1 MKRFGFLLLALMLSS
16 AMMAKDFVRIS
27 YSNRSELEKVFND
40 PNLTVHYYNNTEV
53 FATAEN
59 FDANTMVLVDHQAF
73 ENNEVYTLIYCPQME
88 QEAYLGEGEALLRTE
103 NYVIVKG
110 STLPYKNDGAVAIFN
125 KKARLPRL
133 TRDFPVVTEENPT
146 IREMLNQVNMDS
158 LEATVQHLQDYQSR
172 IWNSDSAYAASDWI
186 ADRMRVLGL
195 EVEQQD
201 FYASTWT
208 GSGNAAPNV
217 IGIQRGTL
225 YPDTYVVCGSHFD
238 SFSYQAMYGGGT
250 APGADDNATGVA
262 SVLESARIMTQYE
275 FEYSII
281 YCAYGC
287 EEMGLYGSE
296 AYAARCE
303 EQGMDIIGYFNND
316 MNGYLY
322 GDQIHIDCIYPNA
335 VEPIGTYYMNIGNV
349 YYPELPIR
357 HVNFNEGD
365 SDHTSFNNHGYMGIY
380 PFEDYQNYSPYIHT
394 PNDVIGTSVMSF
406 EMSQQYCQMN
416 IACLA
421 EIANPV
427 GETPQVSCNPVTNFY
442 VDYPVYKALSE
453 LYLVW
458 DAPEEGSTGELE
470 HFDIYRDNVVIATVE
485 KDPDPTYHYIY
496 MDTITVGAS
505 ADYFIMAVYSDGCEA
520 ASDILTGHGIT
531 GMNEVNE
538 TRVLVYPNP
547 VENQLNIKTEGLQ
560 RIAVYNAMGQ
570 LVKTV
575 EVGGQDQYVMQ
586 VDGFAKGLYT
596 LQLVTD
602 KGVVSKSVLV
612 K

>member
-1 MKRFGFLLLALMLSS
+1 MKKICTLLLAMALSS
-16 AMMAKDFVRIS
+16 MMMAKDFVRIS
-27 YSNRSELEKVFND
+27 YSNRSELERVFDD
-40 PNLTVHYYNNTEV
+40 PNLTVHYYTNDAV
-53 FATAEN
+53 FATTER
-59 FDANTMVLVDHQAF
+59 FDAGTMVLIDDQAF
-73 ENNEVYTLIYCPQME
+73 EQNDVYTLVYCPQAE
-88 QEAYLGEGEALLRTE
+88 QQAYLQGKDAVLQTKD
-103 NYVIVKG
+103 YVILKG
-110 STLPYKNDGAVAIFN
+110 SALPYKNDGAVAIFN
-125 KKARLPRL
+125 KEARLPRL

-146 IREMLNQVNMDS
+146 IREMLDQVNMDS
-158 LEATVQHLQDYQSR
+158 LEATVQHLQDYGHR
-172 IWNSDSAYAASDWI
+172 MWNSDNAYAASDWI
-186 ADRMRVLGL
+186 AGRMQALGL

-201 FYASTWT
+201 FYANTWL

-225 YPDTYVVCGSHFD
+225 YPNTYVVCGSHLD
-238 SFSYQAMYGGGT
+238 SFSWEAYGGSGS

-296 AYAARCE
+296 AYAARCQ

-335 VEPIGTYYMNIGNV
+335 VEPIGTYYMNIGSV

-357 HVNFNEGD
+357 HVNFTNGD

-394 PNDVIGTSVMSF
+394 VNDLIGTSVTSF

-421 EIANPV
+421 EIANPL
-427 GETPQVSCNPVTNFY
+427 GGTPQVQCNPVVNFEIAIPINKE
-442 VDYPVYKALSE
+442 VME
-453 LYLVW
+453 LYLGW
-458 DAPEEGSTGELE
+458 NAPEEGSTGELQR
-470 HFDIYRDNVVIATVE
+470 FDVYRDNAVIATVE
-485 KDPDPTYHYIY
+485 YEPMLHYLY
-496 MDTITVGAS
+496 TDTITIGAQ
-505 ADYFIMAVYSDGCEA
+505 AEYFIMAVYSDGCEA
-520 ASDILTGHGIT
+520 PS
-531 GMNEVNE
+531 E
-538 TRVLVYPNP
+538 TLIGEGTPSSVGEMDAKVSVYPNP
-547 VENQLNIKTEGLQ
+547 VENQLNILAKGLQ
-560 RIAVYNAMGQ
+560 KISIYNAVGQ

-575 EVGGQDQYVMQ
+575 AVDGQDQFGMQ
-586 VDGFAKGLYT
+586 VDEYLPGLYT
-596 LQLVTD
+596 FQIVTD
-602 KGVVSKSVLV
+602 CGVVSKNVLV